1 MTRPLASCAVP
12 RSVRL
17 ACFASCLALYAAP
30 AQAESSEPE
39 PRFDLHFQATVA
51 TQAHPGFSAA
61 YSGPH
66 SLSSDAESATSVV
79 MDVFTAARL
88 WRGAELYFNPAL
100 SGGRGLSKT
109 LGVAAFPSGEVYRVG
124 DPDPT
129 IFLGR
134 VFFRQVSGFGGG
146 RVHQE
151 AGPTQLAGERD
162 RDALTLTIGRFS
174 TTDVIDANPVSND
187 PHTRFM
193 SWGLWASA
201 AFDYPADTRGY
212 TWGATAAL
220 DLGDWSARAGVF
232 LEPTE
237 ANGMDF
243 EWDIT
248 RARGIAAEAERRWSW
263 GGRGGA
269 VRVLGFLN
277 TAHMGD
283 YEEAL
288 ATTAPPDVIAT
299 RRDGRKKYGFAVN
312 ANQDF
317 GSGLAGFA
325 RASWDDGHTETWAFT
340 EIDRSF
346 AFGAVQSGARWG
358 RDADEAGAALV
369 VSGLSGPH
377 RRYLQAGGL
386 GFLIGDGALRF
397 GPEILGEVFY
407 RAQVTKE
414 ISVGVNYQPIVNPA
428 FNRDRGPAHVFTG
441 RMHVA
446 F

>member
-1 MTRPLASCAVP
+1 
-12 RSVRL
+12 
-17 ACFASCLALYAAP
+17 
-30 AQAESSEPE
+30 
-39 PRFDLHFQATVA
+39 
-51 TQAHPGFSAA
+51 
-61 YSGPH
+61 
-66 SLSSDAESATSVV
+66 
-79 MDVFTAARL
+79 
-88 WRGAELYFNPAL
+88 
-100 SGGRGLSKT
+100 
-109 LGVAAFPSGEVYRVG
+109 VG

-134 VFFRQVSGFGGG
+134 VFLRQVFGLGGG
-146 RVHQE
+146 RIRQE
-151 AGPTQLAGERD
+151 PGPAQIAGERD

-174 TTDVIDANPVSND
+174 TPDVVDANPVASD
-187 PHTRFM
+187 SHTRFM

-212 TWGATAAL
+212 TWGASAAL
-220 DLGDWSARAGVF
+220 DLGDWSARTGVF

-248 RARGIAAEAERRWSW
+248 RARGIAAEGERRWSW
-263 GGRGGA
+263 NGRGGA

-277 TAHMGD
+277 IARMGNYD
-283 YEEAL
+283 EAI
-288 ATTAPPDVIAT
+288 ASTGSPPDVIAT
-299 RRDGRKKYGFAVN
+299 RRDGRKKYGFVVN

-325 RASWDDGHTETWAFT
+325 RASWNDGQTETWAFT

-346 AFGAVQSGARWG
+346 AFGALQSGTRWG
-358 RDADEAGAALV
+358 RNADEAGAALV
-369 VSGLSGPH
+369 ISGLSGPH

-386 GFLIGDGALRF
+386 GFLLGDGALRF
-397 GPEILGEVFY
+397 GPEILGELFY
-407 RAQVTKE
+407 RAAVTKE
-414 ISVGVNYQPIVNPA
+414 ISVGVNYQPIIHPA
-428 FNRDRGPAHVFTG
+428 FNRDRGPVHVFTG